1 MDDNDAFPLPSNMPS
16 SWTRELTLQLL
27 QHVTPEDYPAA
38 KRLPFTDNGVP
49 VCYLIASGSVS
60 VHRNA
65 DNLMFYRISAPLV
78 LGLGMIRDV
87 YMQTQEPCRVAKLPL
102 PEAHQLI
109 RDNDL
114 WELFARHM
122 TILSSKLYSH
132 SKLLTAPTS
141 YETIRTLLISLMSE
155 PEAIRAT
162 TTAERYIR
170 DRTLLS
176 RSGIMKI
183 LSALKAGGYIVM
195 EEGRLLEIKKLPLK
209 Y

>member
-1 MDDNDAFPLPSNMPS
+1 MDDNDAFPLPSNLPS
-16 SWTRELTLQLL
+16 SWTQALTRQLL
-27 QHVTPEDYPAA
+27 QHVNLEDYAA
-38 KRLPFTDNGVP
+38 AQRLPFVDNDVP

-65 DNLMFYRISAPLV
+65 DNLMIYRISAPLV

-87 YMQTQEPCRVAKLPL
+87 YIQTQEPCRLATLPL
-102 PEAHQLI
+102 PQAHQLI
-109 RDNDL
+109 QDNNL

-122 TILSSKLYSH
+122 TMLSSKLYSH

-141 YETIRTLLISLMSE
+141 YETTRTLLIALMRE
-155 PEAIRAT
+155 PEALRANT
-162 TTAERYIR
+162 SAERYIR

-176 RSGIMKI
+176 RSGVMKI
-183 LSALKAGGYIVM
+183 LSALKAGGYIVI
-195 EEGRLLEIKKLPLK
+195 EEGRLREIKKLPLK